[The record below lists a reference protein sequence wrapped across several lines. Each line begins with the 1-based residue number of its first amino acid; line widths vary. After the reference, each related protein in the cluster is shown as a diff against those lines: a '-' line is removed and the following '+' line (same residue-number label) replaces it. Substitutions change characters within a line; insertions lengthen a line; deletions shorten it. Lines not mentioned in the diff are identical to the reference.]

1 MQKILRDI
9 FLLDAAA
16 PFNADL
22 KPRLEKLK
30 IPAET
35 LYALFDEGNEIQRR
49 LRSNAALRLL
59 AESYFFRLKLTLK
72 VELNHR

>member
-1 MQKILRDI
+1 MQKILRDVYL
-9 FLLDAAA
+9 FDAVE

-22 KPRLEKLK
+22 KARLAKIK

-35 LYALFDEGNEIQRR
+35 LYELFDAGTETQRR

-59 AESYFFRLKLTLK
+59 AESYFMRLRLVLG
-72 VELNHR
+72 RA